1 MKSLADSE
9 ATIPAAAER
18 LIAGWTAL
26 AKRWD
31 PVVLIVAVSGLLV
44 LPLVWFRG
52 FNSDDGVALTLAQ
65 TAITDGQWLTPHMF
79 NLRFAERPV
88 LLSWVIALIS
98 LPFGGVTEF
107 TARLPIILSLLGG
120 CLLIFALL
128 RRVVS
133 APAALFGV
141 ALFLACP
148 LVVRAYVAVT
158 ADLPLAVLL
167 FLGFY
172 VWWIGLAAARL
183 TIGRWSAIGCILA
196 LAALLKGPQPVAYF
210 FLGVGAYIAVRRS
223 WPQLPGLILAGVI
236 CVIPVAAWYAYVY
249 TPGDESTWAL
259 FMRLDKVRSAT
270 LPHPLRAAANVF
282 AETLP
287 ASLLA
292 GVYLLTGG
300 GRRGGQTLSD
310 FVLAL
315 ACYAFVCTIALL
327 FWPGGEAARY
337 FFPMVLPLCVL
348 GGLAFDSLSVRRPLF
363 VASVLLGTLGILA
376 YAAVYSAIASPLLA
390 TQFRSSKI
398 DAARIMERVRAA
410 PAPIY
415 RAGPAAL
422 NEFSYL
428 PVRVATVDM
437 RTLDALRGP
446 AWIVAQTPEA
456 DELLAKRKGALHL
469 VLAFGRP
476 QQLRLLR
483 LDDDR
488 R

>member
-9 ATIPAAAER
+9 ATITAAAER

-31 PVVLIVAVSGLLV
+31 PVVLIVAVWGLLV

-128 RRVVS
+128 RRVAS

-167 FLGFY
+167 FLAFY
-172 VWWIGLAAARL
+172 VWWTGLAAARL

-210 FLGVGAYIAVRRS
+210 FLGVGAYVAVRRS

-236 CVIPVAAWYAYVY
+236 CVIPVAAWYGYVY
-249 TPGDESTWAL
+249 TPGDEFDLGA
-259 FMRLDKVRSAT
+259 V
-270 LPHPLRAAANVF
+270 H
-282 AETLP
+282 
-287 ASLLA
+287 
-292 GVYLLTGG
+292 
-300 GRRGGQTLSD
+300 
-310 FVLAL
+310 
-315 ACYAFVCTIALL
+315 
-327 FWPGGEAARY
+327 AAR
-337 FFPMVLPLCVL
+337 
-348 GGLAFDSLSVRRPLF
+348 
-363 VASVLLGTLGILA
+363 
-376 YAAVYSAIASPLLA
+376 
-390 TQFRSSKI
+390 
-398 DAARIMERVRAA
+398 
-410 PAPIY
+410 
-415 RAGPAAL
+415 
-422 NEFSYL
+422 
-428 PVRVATVDM
+428 
-437 RTLDALRGP
+437 
-446 AWIVAQTPEA
+446 
-456 DELLAKRKGALHL
+456 
-469 VLAFGRP
+469 
-476 QQLRLLR
+476 
-483 LDDDR
+483 
-488 R
+488 